1 MPQDR
6 YFSYKKSQIENFL
19 KTEFKKKFRS
29 SAKVSIRKRQKFIA
43 EMTQKVSKRF
53 GKDILFLIDFSK
65 GGFSAVMSPVHTEST
80 DKGKLNQ
87 SFSHPQVLYT
97 SHCIDRFSERM
108 NTNDNC
114 IIQLD
119 VYLNEAIL
127 SFGENEGFLTCSEGV
142 FAYEFDNGRLVI
154 KTFLNFELLSDEQVR
169 QFYGSG
175 MITMLPTEYTTE
187 NISGADF
194 IIEDEQA
201 LLHEKPQEQL

>member
-6 YFSYKKSQIENFL
+6 YFSYKKFQIENFL
-19 KTEFKKKFRS
+19 KSEFKKKFRS
-29 SAKVSIRKRQKFIA
+29 SAKLSIRKRQKFIA

-65 GGFSAVMSPVHTEST
+65 GGFSAVMSPVHSEST

-97 SHCIDRFSERM
+97 THCIDRFSERM
-108 NTNDNC
+108 NTHDNC

-127 SFGENEGFLTCSEGV
+127 SFGENQGFLACSEGV
-142 FAYEFDNGRLVI
+142 FSYELDNSRLVI
-154 KTFLNFELLSDEQVR
+154 KTFLNFELLNDDQVK

-175 MITMLPTEYTTE
+175 MISMLPAEYTAE
-187 NISGADF
+187 NISSADF
-194 IIEDEQA
+194 IIQDEQT
-201 LLHEKPQEQL
+201 LLPAKPQE

>member
-6 YFSYKKSQIENFL
+6 YFSYKKFQIENFL
-19 KTEFKKKFRS
+19 KSEFKKKFRS
-29 SAKVSIRKRQKFIA
+29 SAKFSIRKRQKFIA

-97 SHCIDRFSERM
+97 THCIDRFSERM

-127 SFGENEGFLTCSEGV
+127 SFGENEGFLACSEGV
-142 FAYEFDNGRLVI
+142 FSYEFDNSRLVI
-154 KTFLNFELLSDEQVR
+154 KTFLNFELLNDDQVK
-169 QFYGSG
+169 QFYGSS
-175 MITMLPTEYTTE
+175 MISMLPAEYTAE
-187 NISGADF
+187 NISSADF
-194 IIEDEQA
+194 IIQDEQT
-201 LLHEKPQEQL
+201 LLPAKPQEQL